1 MDRKRLPAAFR
12 VLTNSMKARCPMA
25 QTYELKAS
33 ARNRVGK
40 GSARA
45 LRREGNIPAVIYGDK
60 QAPVSIA
67 VNQKDVT
74 KKLHAGG
81 FLTHIATIDV
91 DGEKLRVIPRDYQL
105 DPVRDFL
112 LHVDFLRVGS
122 NTRLTV
128 GVPVHFL
135 NQDVS
140 PGLKRG
146 GVLNIVRH
154 ELELKVS
161 PDAIPEF
168 IEVDLKDAD
177 IGDSIHISSLK
188 LPEGTELTIKDRD
201 FTIATI
207 AGSAAA
213 QSENASS

>member
-1 MDRKRLPAAFR
+1 
-12 VLTNSMKARCPMA
+12 MA